1 MYDIQKRIHEE
12 SLLAV
17 PIFTDIKGNDCNR
30 HKRADWVDGCN
41 CGVGIMFEMIQHMK
55 DNGLEVVITNTD
67 SIDVSEWDDSHEL
80 NNVMNQM
87 VDDVFPELTLSK
99 PISILDKWEKIDF
112 GTDLYELVLDRTQE
126 MKPID
131 YGSTLDYRYATYEFD
146 EIIYELSWDILLTN
160 SRPIIKRKC
169 I

>member
-1 MYDIQKRIHEE
+1 
-12 SLLAV
+12 
-17 PIFTDIKGNDCNR
+17 
-30 HKRADWVDGCN
+30 
-41 CGVGIMFEMIQHMK
+41 
-55 DNGLEVVITNTD
+55 
-67 SIDVSEWDDSHEL
+67 
-80 NNVMNQM
+80 M
-87 VDDVFPELTLSK
+87 VDDVFPEFNLSK
-99 PISILDKWEKIDF
+99 PTISTEWEKIDF

>member
-1 MYDIQKRIHEE
+1 MYDIQKRIEEE

-41 CGVGIMFEMIQHMK
+41 CGVGIMLEMIQHMK

-67 SIDVSEWDDSHEL
+67 PIDESEWKEL
-80 NNVMNQM
+80 
-87 VDDVFPELTLSK
+87 E
-99 PISILDKWEKIDF
+99 F
-112 GTDLYELVLDRTQE
+112 GTESYELALDRTQN

-131 YGSTLDYRYATYEFD
+131 YGSTLDSRYATFEFGD
-146 EIIYELSWDILLTN
+146 CFYELSWDILLTN
-160 SRPIIKRKC
+160 SRPIIKRKRKTYKRNNL
-169 I
+169 